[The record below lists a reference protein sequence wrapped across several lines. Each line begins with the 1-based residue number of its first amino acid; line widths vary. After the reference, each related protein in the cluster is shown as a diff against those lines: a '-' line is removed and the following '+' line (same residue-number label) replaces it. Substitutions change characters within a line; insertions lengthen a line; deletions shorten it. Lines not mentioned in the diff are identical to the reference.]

1 MSNDIILSPHFKLS
15 EFVKSPTA
23 EAKKIDNT
31 PSLEVVSKLQQLCIN
46 VLEPLRCAF
55 DVPIVIGSG
64 FRCSALNSAVGGV
77 SNSQHKTGEAAD
89 LHIPSDAVGKS
100 WFAWI
105 QNHCT
110 FDQLICERETSS
122 SERWWIHV
130 SFKASGNRRQVIS
143 NLIKKK

>member
-1 MSNDIILSPHFKLS
+1 MSDIILSPHFKLS
-15 EFVKSPTA
+15 EFIKSNTA
-23 EAKKIDNT
+23 TQKKIDNT

-55 DVPIVIGSG
+55 DTPVTIGSG
-64 FRCSALNSAVGGV
+64 YRCPVLNAAVGGV
-77 SNSQHKTGEAAD
+77 KNSQHMTGEAAD
-89 LHIPSDAVGKS
+89 LHVPSDAIGKS
-100 WFAWI
+100 WFSWI
-105 QNHCT
+105 QTHCT

-130 SFKASGNRRQVIS
+130 SFKSSGNRRQVIS